1 MSYWNLLDEI
11 HNSERKRFFQEII
24 VSPCLFCLSVFSPLN
39 NVAIIPL
46 RDFKLKSA
54 LDPGKF
60 TRSNSESETC
70 INHIYLCLF
79 NIVEVFEKAFT
90 SVRISQSQSVLV
102 STLKNS
108 NFE

>member
-1 MSYWNLLDEI
+1 MKKNV
-11 HNSERKRFFQEII
+11 FQEII
-24 VSPCLFCLSVFSPLN
+24 VSPCLFCLSVFSSLN
-39 NVAIIPL
+39 NLAIIPL

-60 TRSNSESETC
+60 TRNNSEGETC
-70 INHIYLCLF
+70 INHIY
-79 NIVEVFEKAFT
+79 IVEVFATVVKAFT

-108 NFE
+108 TFE